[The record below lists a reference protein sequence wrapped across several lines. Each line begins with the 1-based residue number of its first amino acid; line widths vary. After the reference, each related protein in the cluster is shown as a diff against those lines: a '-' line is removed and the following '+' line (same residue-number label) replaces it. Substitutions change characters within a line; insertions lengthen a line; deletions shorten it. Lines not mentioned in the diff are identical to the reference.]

1 LAAPPAASPAKLSN
15 RLSAGDRFRLD
26 GGRAQVQGRPTS
38 AKDADFEEAW
48 MTFRKSDDLAN
59 LAATRHILGEL
70 VKLLPEARAAALR
83 LEAAGYEGADLVRSW
98 LEETW
103 PTDDRAFGEG
113 TLAAGID
120 AFEMMATAQ
129 SDTMVVDWLVNV
141 RAEHSA

>member
-1 LAAPPAASPAKLSN
+1 
-15 RLSAGDRFRLD
+15 
-26 GGRAQVQGRPTS
+26 
-38 AKDADFEEAW
+38 
-48 MTFRKSDDLAN
+48 MTFRKSDDLAK